1 VNLLRRKRATRE
13 PLQFSQLSD
22 REKRVLEL
30 RFPGRS
36 SAEII
41 DELEKRLWKGGGGL
55 KV

>member
-13 PLQFSQLSD
+13 PLQLSQLSD

-36 SAEII
+36 PVEII
-41 DELEKRLWKGGGGL
+41 DELEKRLRKGAAG
-55 KV
+55 